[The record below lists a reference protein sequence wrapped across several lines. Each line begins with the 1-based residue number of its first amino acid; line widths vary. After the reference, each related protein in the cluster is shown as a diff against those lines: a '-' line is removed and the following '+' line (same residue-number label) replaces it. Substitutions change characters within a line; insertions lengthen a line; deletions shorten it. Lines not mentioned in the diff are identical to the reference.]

1 MFQHVKL
8 MKIMMY
14 RVIPV
19 YVSLGLLDKTQM
31 GIAYGLVNK
40 IKFGKMNVFVS
51 KTMLDIMVFVWLVL
65 NTLLLPM
72 GSVSAKRIIIG
83 CLEN

>member
-31 GIAYGLVNK
+31 DIAHGLVNK

-65 NTLLLPM
+65 NTLLLSM
-72 GSVSAKRIIIG
+72 ESVPAKRIIIG